1 MEKNEIVRLVKERSG
16 TDARKCMKCG
26 KCSGRC
32 PAYHDMDIKPHQFVS
47 YIEKGEIDKLMQSKS
62 LYTCLSCFAC
72 VERCPRGVAP
82 ANVIE
87 AVRQEVIRQQGG
99 NKIMAETVPSMI
111 DETIPQQL
119 LVSMVRKLNNK
130 LRNIENAKDWCIC
143 VLVRF

>member
-1 MEKNEIVRLVKERSG
+1 MDKLEQVRLIKERSG

-32 PAYHDMDIKPHQFVS
+32 PAYNEMDIKPHQFVS
-47 YIEKGEIDKLMQSKS
+47 YIEKGEIDKLLQSKS
-62 LYTCLSCFAC
+62 LFTCLSCFAC

-87 AVRQEVIRQQGG
+87 AVRQEVIRCQGE
-99 NKIMAETVPSMI
+99 NRVDAEKVPEII

-119 LVSMVRKLNNK
+119 LVSMFRKLNK
-130 LRNIENAKDWCIC
+130 
-143 VLVRF
+143 

>member
-47 YIEKGEIDKLMQSKS
+47 YIEKGEIDKLMASKS

-99 NKIMAETVPSMI
+99 NKVMAETVPSMI

-119 LVSMVRKLNNK
+119 LVSMFRKLNK
-130 LRNIENAKDWCIC
+130 
-143 VLVRF
+143 

>member
-1 MEKNEIVRLVKERSG
+1 MEKKELVEIIKERSG

-32 PAYHDMDIKPHQFVS
+32 PAYNDMDVKPHQFVS
-47 YIEKGEIDKLMQSKS
+47 YIEKGEIDKLMASKS

-87 AVRQEVIRQQGG
+87 AVRQEVIRAQGG
-99 NKIMAETVPSMI
+99 NQIKAETVPSMI

-119 LVSMVRKLNNK
+119 LVSMFRKLNK
-130 LRNIENAKDWCIC
+130 
-143 VLVRF
+143 

>member
-1 MEKNEIVRLVKERSG
+1 MEKTEQVKLIKERSG

-32 PAYHDMDIKPHQFVS
+32 PAFNDMDIKPHQFVS
-47 YIEKGEIDKLMQSKS
+47 YIEKGEVDKLLNSKS
-62 LYTCLSCFAC
+62 IYTCLSCFAC

-99 NKIMAETVPSMI
+99 NVIAAETIPSMI
-111 DETIPQQL
+111 DESIPQQL
-119 LVSMVRKLNNK
+119 LVSMFRKLNK
-130 LRNIENAKDWCIC
+130 
-143 VLVRF
+143 

>member
-1 MEKNEIVRLVKERSG
+1 MDKSERVRLIKERSG

-47 YIEKGEIDKLMQSKS
+47 YIEKGEIDKLLQSKS
-62 LYTCLSCFAC
+62 IYTCLSCFAC

-82 ANVIE
+82 ANVNE
-87 AVRQEVIRQQGG
+87 AVRQEVIREQGG
-99 NKIMAETVPSMI
+99 NTIMAESVPQMI

-119 LVSMVRKLNNK
+119 LVSMFRKLNK
-130 LRNIENAKDWCIC
+130 
-143 VLVRF
+143 

>member
-1 MEKNEIVRLVKERSG
+1 MEKTEQVKLIKERSG

-32 PAYHDMDIKPHQFVS
+32 PAFNDMDIKPHQFVS
-47 YIEKGEIDKLMQSKS
+47 YIEKGEIDKLLNSKS

-87 AVRQEVIRQQGG
+87 AVRQEVVRQQGG
-99 NKIMAETVPSMI
+99 NVIAAETIPSMI
-111 DETIPQQL
+111 DESIPQQL
-119 LVSMVRKLNNK
+119 LVSMFRKLNK
-130 LRNIENAKDWCIC
+130 
-143 VLVRF
+143 

>member
-1 MEKNEIVRLVKERSG
+1 MEKKELVAIIKERSG

-32 PAYHDMDIKPHQFVS
+32 PAYQDMDIKPHQFVS

-82 ANVIE
+82 QAVIE
-87 AVRQEVIRQQGG
+87 AVRQEVIRAQGE
-99 NKIMAETVPSMI
+99 NRVKAEAIPEMI

-119 LVSMVRKLNNK
+119 LVSMFRKLNK
-130 LRNIENAKDWCIC
+130 
-143 VLVRF
+143 